1 MNKFQNKYRIQSTRL
16 QNWDYRWAGA
26 YFITICTQN
35 REHYFGKIV
44 NKKMELSH
52 IGVIA
57 DIFWHQIP
65 QHTKNVELGAF
76 VVMPNHIHGVL
87 ILTNDNVNTEYGD
100 DGIVEYGNGDDD
112 IHFGNGIQ
120 YGDGIVEYGDG
131 IVEYGGDIVEYGGG
145 IVEALHA
152 TPLPQPQPPSSL
164 SQPSPSPHILS
175 PKNEQMSMIS
185 PKSNSISTIIRS
197 YKSAVSK
204 HTHRLGF
211 EFQWQS
217 RFHDHIIRNDKSFQN
232 ISNYIVNNP
241 EKWPADK
248 FSQP

>member
-1 MNKFQNKYRIQSTRL
+1 
-16 QNWDYRWAGA
+16 
-26 YFITICTQN
+26 
-35 REHYFGKIV
+35 
-44 NKKMELSH
+44 
-52 IGVIA
+52 
-57 DIFWHQIP
+57 
-65 QHTKNVELGAF
+65 
-76 VVMPNHIHGVL
+76 
-87 ILTNDNVNTEYGD
+87 
-100 DGIVEYGNGDDD
+100 
-112 IHFGNGIQ
+112 
-120 YGDGIVEYGDG
+120 
-131 IVEYGGDIVEYGGG
+131 
-145 IVEALHA
+145 
-152 TPLPQPQPPSSL
+152 
-164 SQPSPSPHILS
+164 
-175 PKNEQMSMIS
+175 MSMIS